1 MQFPWR
7 WNCRTIFLKLG
18 VIWEMSVQGGAR
30 RRRWW
35 SSSVREAPL
44 PGTARR
50 VGIGRRAIA
59 WLRYVFTL
67 RRLGRFLGYTVRR
80 FSADGC
86 PLKAGRLSYVSLLAV
101 VPLIAIGLA
110 LLAGFPAFESWRDQV
125 QDFLVTVLVADAGD
139 EARKQL
145 ALFVANA
152 SRMTGLGLAFLALTA
167 ILLMAHINAA
177 LNAIWRVAEP
187 RPLAQRIAVYWA
199 VLTLGP
205 LLIGASLS
213 VSGYAF
219 AAAAWF
225 GVETGASRLVD
236 LSWMLSVGFAAAG
249 FAFLYFLVPNRA
261 VQVWHALV
269 GGVVAALLFDLLK
282 RGFGIYL
289 THFPSYDVIY
299 GALAAIPVF
308 LVWLYLAWIA
318 ALFGA
323 EIAAA
328 MPEWRAAQARGSVEA
343 GPGARLALALSLLS
357 RLKAASW
364 RGVKLKERSLAAGLP
379 AMPGEIDETLR
390 RLRRAGYTARVLG
403 GRWVLARDLDA
414 VTLGELAALLHL
426 GLAPGADW
434 EPAAQGAVEGLAGAV
449 TDNMARP
456 IGELFKDFEEPVAG
470 RS

>member
-1 MQFPWR
+1 MTEIRPDR
-7 WNCRTIFLKLG
+7 WD
-18 VIWEMSVQGGAR
+18 
-30 RRRWW
+30 RWDRW
-35 SSSVREAPL
+35 
-44 PGTARR
+44 
-50 VGIGRRAIA
+50 GRRAVA
-59 WLRYVFTL
+59 WLRYAFTL
-67 RRLGRFLGYTVRR
+67 RRLGRFLGYTLRR
-80 FSADGC
+80 FLGDGC
-86 PLKAGRLSYVSLLAV
+86 PLKAGGLGYVSLLAV

-110 LLAGFPAFESWRDQV
+110 VLAGFPAFESWRDQV
-125 QDFLVTVLVADAGD
+125 QDFLVGVLVADAGD
-139 EARKQL
+139 EASAQL

-152 SRMTGLGLAFLALTA
+152 SRMTGPGLAFLALAA
-167 ILLMAHINAA
+167 ILLMTNISAA

-219 AAAAWF
+219 AAVAWF

-261 VQVWHALV
+261 VQVWHALA
-269 GGVVAALLFDLLK
+269 GGVVAALLLDLLK

-289 THFPSYDVIY
+289 TYFPSYEVVY

-328 MPEWRAAQARGSVEA
+328 IPEWRAAQARGSVEA
-343 GPGARLALALSLLS
+343 GPGARLALALSLLA
-357 RLKAASW
+357 RLKAASR
-364 RGVKLKERSLAAGLP
+364 RGVKPKERSLGAGLP

-414 VTLGELAALLHL
+414 VTLGELAAVLHL
-426 GLAPGADW
+426 DFAPGADW
-434 EPAAQGAVEGLAGAV
+434 EPAAQRAVARLAGAAA
-449 TDNMARP
+449 DDMARP
-456 IGELFKDFEEPVAG
+456 LGGIFKDIEEPVTR

>member
-1 MQFPWR
+1 MTEIRPDR
-7 WNCRTIFLKLG
+7 WD
-18 VIWEMSVQGGAR
+18 
-30 RRRWW
+30 RW
-35 SSSVREAPL
+35 
-44 PGTARR
+44 
-50 VGIGRRAIA
+50 GRRAVA

-86 PLKAGRLSYVSLLAV
+86 PLKAGGLGYVSLLAV

-110 LLAGFPAFESWRDQV
+110 VLAGFPAFESWRGQV
-125 QDFLVTVLVADAGD
+125 QEFLVGVLVADAGD
-139 EARKQL
+139 EARAQL

-152 SRMTGLGLAFLALTA
+152 SRKTGPGLAFLALTA
-167 ILLMAHINAA
+167 ILLMAKINAA
-177 LNAIWRVAEP
+177 LNAIWRIAEP

-219 AAAAWF
+219 AAAVWF

-236 LSWMLSVGFAAAG
+236 LSWVLSVGFAAAG

-261 VQVWHALV
+261 VRVWHALV
-269 GGVVAALLFDLLK
+269 GGVVAALLLDLLK

-289 THFPSYDVIY
+289 THFPSYEVVY

-328 MPEWRAAQARGSVEA
+328 LPEWRAAQARGSVEA
-343 GPGARLALALSLLS
+343 GPGARLALALSLLA

-364 RGVKLKERSLAAGLP
+364 RGVKPKERSLAAGLP
-379 AMPGEIDETLR
+379 ATPGEIDETLR
-390 RLRRAGYTARVLG
+390 CLRRAGYTARVLG

-426 GLAPGADW
+426 DLAPGADW

-449 TDNMARP
+449 TDDMARP
-456 IGELFKDFEEPVAG
+456 LGAIFKL
-470 RS
+470 

>member
-1 MQFPWR
+1 MTEIRTNR
-7 WNCRTIFLKLG
+7 WD
-18 VIWEMSVQGGAR
+18 
-30 RRRWW
+30 RW
-35 SSSVREAPL
+35 
-44 PGTARR
+44 
-50 VGIGRRAIA
+50 GRRAVA
-59 WLRYVFTL
+59 WLRYAFTL
-67 RRLGRFLGYTVRR
+67 RRLGRFLGYTIRR
-80 FSADGC
+80 FSSDGC
-86 PLKAGRLSYVSLLAV
+86 PLKAGGLGYVSLLAV

-110 LLAGFPAFESWRDQV
+110 VLAGFPAFESWRDQM
-125 QDFLVTVLVADAGD
+125 QDFLVSALVADAGA
-139 EARKQL
+139 EAREQL

-152 SRMTGLGLAFLALTA
+152 SRMTAPGLAFLGLAV
-167 ILLMAHINAA
+167 ILLMANINAA

-261 VQVWHALV
+261 VQVWHALT
-269 GGVVAALLFDLLK
+269 GGVVAALLLDVLK

-289 THFPSYDVIY
+289 EHFPSYEVVY
-299 GALAAIPVF
+299 GALAAVPVF

-343 GPGARLALALSLLS
+343 GPGARLALALSLLA
-357 RLKAASW
+357 RLKAASR
-364 RGVKLKERSLAAGLP
+364 RGVKPKEWNLSAGLP

-390 RLRRAGYTARVLG
+390 RLRRSGYTARVLG

-414 VTLGELAALLHL
+414 VSLGELAAVLHL
-426 GLAPGADW
+426 DLAPGADW
-434 EPAAQGAVEGLAGAV
+434 VPAAQRAVEELAGAAAH
-449 TDNMARP
+449 NMARP
-456 IGELFKDFEEPVAG
+456 LGELFKDFEELEEGDDAPA
-470 RS
+470 